1 MIISAFKKVMKNKA
15 EWRNNRVKRGMT
27 VINTV
32 LNNASKTTKTKVI
45 IKDNE
50 ALPTEVEFQTIDLK
64 DVDPD
69 LEEVR
74 PPFPGDFEERTSR
87 NIKSKV
93 AIRTC
98 SPSPEINEP
107 SKFNKLQ
114 RQYTIKRSG
123 SISDNKISPVNR
135 TNDSYSQQ
143 TKFILTRQET
153 ESPTKISHLMSPTQ
167 LYNHSSV
174 PNSPSSANNNSS
186 PYFFTNRSR
195 NLSPKGK
202 QSQYPVIPD
211 SGFESG
217 IFTNL
222 EKMQPVATPARAS
235 RTMASFHGKNNSAMS
250 LECSPRDAA
259 KAKTFADFT
268 KKTNLSPKS
277 SHFYKRIILTQPT
290 NKKKV
295 TETLL
300 TDITPFELKSLSK
313 IKNTD
318 ISRDASS
325 LDFLSFRKNLVALL
339 SPTTSNTQYTL
350 QQLPDHLANKT
361 KSIPQMRMDLDSS
374 MQTPQ
379 KMFLLNR
386 GISNP
391 QVVFMDPTS
400 SKPNKDQ
407 RKTNR
412 YTYRL

>member
-123 SISDNKISPVNR
+123 SISDNKISPMNR
-135 TNDSYSQQ
+135 TNDSYSLQ

-153 ESPTKISHLMSPTQ
+153 ESPTKVSHLMSPPPQ
-167 LYNHSSV
+167 LYHHSSV

-186 PYFFTNRSR
+186 PYFFTTRSR

-202 QSQYPVIPD
+202 KSQYPVIPD

-222 EKMQPVATPARAS
+222 EKMQPAPTPARAS
-235 RTMASFHGKNNSAMS
+235 RTMASFHIKNNSAVS

-259 KAKTFADFT
+259 KAKTSADF
-268 KKTNLSPKS
+268 
-277 SHFYKRIILTQPT
+277 YKENKFESEKLT
-290 NKKKV
+290 
-295 TETLL
+295 
-300 TDITPFELKSLSK
+300 
-313 IKNTD
+313 
-318 ISRDASS
+318 
-325 LDFLSFRKNLVALL
+325 FL
-339 SPTTSNTQYTL
+339 
-350 QQLPDHLANKT
+350 
-361 KSIPQMRMDLDSS
+361 
-374 MQTPQ
+374 
-379 KMFLLNR
+379 
-386 GISNP
+386 
-391 QVVFMDPTS
+391 
-400 SKPNKDQ
+400 
-407 RKTNR
+407 
-412 YTYRL
+412 